1 MNTHPRYGDSSQGID
16 DSPHNNTRTRILSKQ
31 TSLGSHDLSLMRE
44 ALGSPIGV
52 LGSHL
57 HLPIWTVLFQYPSF
71 ALTYESGF
79 DDVPRFDAHLEI
91 FGKRKTVKVQY
102 DTPYVKGLPI
112 IMTVREAVEGDLGAY
127 QERTVRR
134 TYEDPYTLE
143 LKQLWE
149 MVVNGK
155 PAKTTAEDARKDLE
169 IFGMMVRAAETGRM
183 SSRERVGSS
192 EVAGRAVAGQLQ

>member
-1 MNTHPRYGDSSQGID
+1 
-16 DSPHNNTRTRILSKQ
+16 
-31 TSLGSHDLSLMRE
+31 MRE
-44 ALGSPIGV
+44 SLGSPIGV

-57 HLPIWTVLFQYPSF
+57 QLPLWTVLFRYPSF

-91 FGKRKTVKVQY
+91 FGKKKTVKVQY

-112 IMTVREAVEGDLGAY
+112 IMTVREAVEGDGGAY

-155 PAKTTAEDARKDLE
+155 LVKTTAEDARKDLE
-169 IFGMMVRAAETGRM
+169 IFGMIVRAGQE
-183 SSRERVGSS
+183 GST
-192 EVAGRAVAGQLQ
+192 